1 MFPVILRRGA
11 LATSSPI
18 WIVARQITPSVNG
31 WILAMEEGFP
41 AIARISCPATA
52 AAGAP
57 NTGPATNSAPFARIS
72 FSVALVTSG

>member
-1 MFPVILRRGA
+1 
-11 LATSSPI
+11 
-18 WIVARQITPSVNG
+18 
-31 WILAMEEGFP
+31 MEEGFP
-41 AIARISCPATA
+41 AIARISCPDTA